1 MGIPARALGED
12 EEIVLSLRPHWKEVV
27 PAALVLLLTA
37 PVASYAAAAI
47 PVSSAQ
53 TFLRLV
59 ILVLEVVVLLRW
71 TVTPF
76 VRWLTTTYALTTQ
89 RLITREGVLSRRGRD
104 MPLRRVND
112 VAFSHGLVERL
123 LGCGTLI
130 VESGG
135 ERGQLVL
142 RDVPHVEH
150 VQREVYRWADAQSDD
165 ERDDRDDWDERWS
178 DRPDRGDEPTQRLR

>member
-1 MGIPARALGED
+1 MGAF
-12 EEIVLSLRPHWKEVV
+12 SW
-27 PAALVLLLTA
+27 
-37 PVASYAAAAI
+37 AI
-47 PVSSAQ
+47 PVGSAQ
-53 TFLRLV
+53 TFVRLV
-59 ILVLEVVVLLRW
+59 VLVLEVVILLRW

-112 VAFSHGLVERL
+112 VAFSHGVVERL

-165 ERDDRDDWDERWS
+165 DRDNRDDRYDDRTDRWDDRRGGWD
-178 DRPDRGDEPTQRLR
+178 DRPRSDWGDEPTQRLR

>member
-1 MGIPARALGED
+1 MGIPQRALGED
-12 EEIVLSLRPHWKEVV
+12 EEVVLSLRPHWKEVL

-47 PVSSAQ
+47 PDSRAQ

-59 ILVLEVVVLLRW
+59 VLVVEVVVLLRW
-71 TVTPF
+71 SVWPF
-76 VRWLTTTYALTTQ
+76 LRWVTTTYALTTE
-89 RLITREGVLSRRGRD
+89 RLITREGVFSRRGRD

-112 VAFSHGLVERL
+112 VAFSHSLLERM

-135 ERGQLVL
+135 ERGQLLL

-165 ERDDRDDWDERWS
+165 DDDADV
-178 DRPDRGDEPTQRLR
+178 TQRLR